1 MVIAFYVWTS
11 ASAGSPFEFSG
22 NHGGYYDLL
31 THGFLSGHV
40 YLKLEPPPELLALP
54 NPFDPVANARYR
66 VNDLSLYRGKYYL
79 YFGPVPVLTLCLPW
93 HALTGNTLPEDFAAL
108 IFVTAGYIFS
118 LLLLD
123 ILLKAAGVR
132 PPPILKAAAAVAL
145 GMGQYGAV
153 VVRDPGVY
161 GVAVAAGFCFFMAG
175 MFCFARWFSSDRP
188 NGWLGALAGLL
199 IGLTPGCRPHYA
211 LAALALCLLSLASMK
226 APRRQAI
233 WFILPV
239 ALCGL
244 LVLWYNSARFG
255 NPLEFGTTYQLTA
268 VAATRGVSLRLGN
281 LPRGLYY
288 LLLFPPG
295 LGEQF
300 PFLAP
305 RYVGPTPGFY
315 VENQVGLLALCPL
328 AIAGLTLPRLR
339 QPIIAGLW
347 TCAVVL
353 LVFISLTGF
362 AVGRYLLDFAP
373 ALLVISMVAWL
384 SVATQ
389 SGRVWMRRGAAI
401 ALVCGA
407 LWSATLAAALSL
419 GFNDFMLRHKPHL
432 YRTLA
437 LASGMPAARIR
448 LPVDGLSM
456 TGAVRFPQSPVMVRE
471 GLLRTGRLG
480 AQDCLFIEYAG
491 PNSLRFGYVKSA
503 VGTELSPPVTIVPGR
518 DYRLDVWYSATSQRL
533 VVSLD
538 GQGPWSVPAW
548 FYPTSIDEIVPR
560 QGPTGVADVRPF
572 SGWLRLPPT
581 AGVVYTAGS
590 RETFGYNRN

>member
-1 MVIAFYVWTS
+1 MVPATVAAPAMVIAFYVWTS

-339 QPIIAGLW
+339 QPIISRPMDLRRCVACVYLAHGVCRRALPAGFRSRAPGHLDGCMALGSHPVRAGLD
-347 TCAVVL
+347 A
-353 LVFISLTGF
+353 
-362 AVGRYLLDFAP
+362 A
-373 ALLVISMVAWL
+373 
-384 SVATQ
+384 
-389 SGRVWMRRGAAI
+389 RRGDRARLRSSLERHVSSRPQPRLQRFYAPSQAAS
-401 ALVCGA
+401 LSNPGA
-407 LWSATLAAALSL
+407 GFGYARRAHSLAGRWIIYDWGRAISAV
-419 GFNDFMLRHKPHL
+419 
-432 YRTLA
+432 
-437 LASGMPAARIR
+437 ARNGSR
-448 LPVDGLSM
+448 RVVAHGTARRAGLPVH
-456 TGAVRFPQSPVMVRE
+456 
-471 GLLRTGRLG
+471 
-480 AQDCLFIEYAG
+480 
-491 PNSLRFGYVKSA
+491 
-503 VGTELSPPVTIVPGR
+503 
-518 DYRLDVWYSATSQRL
+518 
-533 VVSLD
+533 
-538 GQGPWSVPAW
+538 
-548 FYPTSIDEIVPR
+548 
-560 QGPTGVADVRPF
+560 
-572 SGWLRLPPT
+572 
-581 AGVVYTAGS
+581 
-590 RETFGYNRN
+590 